1 MIHEAYMPVYMGS
14 RFLARDGR
22 DGTGRTEVVQE
33 ALADLKIPIRSH
45 HLPNIIVFRNVTL
58 NTKEK
63 VWRCKKGDVGA
74 DYEGLSWRHYP
85 DG

>member
-33 ALADLKIPIRSH
+33 ALADLKRSVGPPMNDEMLYGSLGRPVGTPRE
-45 HLPNIIVFRNVTL
+45 LPKAFWIIEEVS
-58 NTKEK
+58 
-63 VWRCKKGDVGA
+63 GG
-74 DYEGLSWRHYP
+74 P
-85 DG
+85 P